1 MSFLLHFQLPLLSL
15 HKLKHLPSGPDTL
28 SPTPPYEVPLP
39 LRGYLAPVWP
49 VAKLSKLPTSHGLE
63 YTLKRIFECFSG
75 LLFCVSLCLACEN
88 FVGHLAHLLVV
99 VRSKPLPESSP
110 RQVERYSG

>member
-1 MSFLLHFQLPLLSL
+1 
-15 HKLKHLPSGPDTL
+15 
-28 SPTPPYEVPLP
+28 
-39 LRGYLAPVWP
+39 
-49 VAKLSKLPTSHGLE
+49 
-63 YTLKRIFECFSG
+63 
-75 LLFCVSLCLACEN
+75 VSLCLACEN